1 MANGLRRVVDD
12 FGKTTVIFDPVGQ
25 GPGQECQNPVALDLF
40 LVTDLILIKGEVVF
54 KFAERFL
61 DAPAQEISFDDGFRR
76 EGQVIGNEDMNI
88 FLIGVRPFIEDKE
101 DLELCRAIFEVGL
114 EAVSEDRFGFAV
126 GLGNKDRFKF
136 MGEEL
141 FNERDDKIGTFVD
154 ALFGDRVGPKDG
166 AVDFDFGNQRSGLGS
181 DKFD

>member
-1 MANGLRRVVDD
+1 MVDD

-25 GPGQECQNPVALDLF
+25 RPGQECQNPVALDLF
-40 LVTDLILIKGEVVF
+40 LVTDLILIEGEVVF

-61 DAPAQEISFDDGFRR
+61 DAPAQEISFNDGFRR
-76 EGQVIGNEDMNI
+76 EGQVIGNEDMNVL
-88 FLIGVRPFIEDKE
+88 LIGVRPLIEDKK
-101 DLELCRAIFEVGL
+101 DLELSGTVFEVRL
-114 EAVSEDRFGFAV
+114 EGVSEDRFGFAV
-126 GLGNKDRFKF
+126 GLGDEDRFKF

-141 FNERDDKIGTFVD
+141 LNEGDDKIGPFVD

-166 AVDFDFGNQRSGLGS
+166 AIDFDFGNQRLGLGS